1 MKFSKLK
8 NILLL
13 SFAFFSFSSFT
24 LMDFW
29 NEKIPQNLPIISV
42 DQFGNA
48 ITTFPIELPVALKEI
63 APNLQ
68 LSYNSELPTG
78 LLGKGWD
85 LNLNHYIERDVRGS
99 YDHGIERFTST
110 LGGELV
116 PSNTLNIYRT
126 KPESLFIFK
135 KLDSKTWQAKDKN
148 GLIYTFGGNDQYQTE
163 NSLYSQDQVQRW
175 WLTSV
180 KDTFGVGYTVTYEKP
195 NSSAGI
201 FVTKIA
207 YQNREISFEY
217 RDNNDNAK
225 KYTNFIQSQDNQLIS
240 EIRVKVAG
248 VTVRLYKFDYSTN
261 LLGEAQLITISR
273 EESNNFGDGK
283 YFDIQLSYSQRTQSV
298 YGSKVEKRI
307 PNLFAVSR
315 VPLQDKFECNLGTLN
330 CLAFNTMVCNMP
342 NPASLLVCQTEKAR
356 YGLLCSQFQNTW
368 WLPCMT
374 GTRSPN
380 NLLTFGD
387 TDGDG
392 SLEGVR
398 LVGNEDEGSFRIVTI
413 KNPTTSMDESTVSP
427 NLHGI
432 GYNSFSTM
440 SWGDVD
446 GDGNV
451 DLAYSN
457 GQNVLVT
464 FARNGY
470 YTEPYLIS
478 NLSLVTPP
486 VDFLFSPPDL
496 TWKGGLVDMDGDGRS
511 DYIKK
516 INDTTISIS
525 YSQGTSFSGENHID
539 IGPIFINEKMGQF
552 IDFDSDGKPEF
563 VHILNGEVVIRK
575 IFLNSG
581 NSIEYRMGGIYTGN
595 GNIKEE
601 GYNRWLA
608 DINSDGRPDF
618 CVLLPN
624 GLFYT
629 YLNLGKSFAEG
640 VNQGY
645 LSGMVYQGEVFGDE
659 ILKTKT
665 FADVNG
671 DGKVDLLAFDGSRVA
686 VNYGNGQ
693 GFVSGGTLAEA
704 DSFYGAMD
712 LNKDGRVELIHLK
725 ADKNAF
731 LLNVPYLSYYPA
743 IQDYVDGTR
752 RSQNFFAMHARGFD
766 AFVSLFKAPKTT
778 MSPGLLLS
786 LLSLLALYDT
796 PEGGNLSVTPVVL
809 NNSHDKLVK
818 LSDGM
823 WFETEIRYK
832 KTEEFQNA
840 IQFNIGSYP
849 KLSVPISKQQV
860 YEIVSKSADKVIVDR
875 YDYQNFRIHLGDLF
889 SRAYYGFEKVIE
901 TNLLHNVRKEIIYN
915 QAGPQFAGLEKSIMS
930 FYSDGTLAKS
940 LTYNYQIKNPFGVE
954 LVLRNSQVSESYIDS
969 YLYKKEEYEAGYD
982 IYGNALSQKTF
993 VNNILVKEEE
1003 SNFDNNTSF
1012 DNYFI
1017 GRLKRMKSYSQSEL
1031 VSDEE
1036 FNYTNNNLV
1045 AEVVSFTG
1053 SPDQSKVTMTYDML
1067 GRNTVKNI
1075 PGIGEV
1081 ITEYDSDSG
1090 INVVSQMN
1098 SLGHRTE
1105 KRYDLLT
1112 DSLIEEISPNGT
1124 SLKKTYDPF
1133 LNEKSE
1139 TLPGDSEPS
1148 LKQSFKFMKDETKLQ
1163 VIKQSRNSEGGYSV
1177 TTEIINHDG
1186 KPESKITQLNESSNL
1201 TERMI
1206 YDSNGR
1212 LYRKYNPIISGL
1224 MEEEW
1229 EEYNY
1234 DNFDRVTSVINSN
1247 GERISISYSPNQL
1260 VTTTN
1265 MFSVTG
1271 ELVQTLE
1278 IEKNVLGQEIRRT
1291 MNGSTHTMSYNPRGE
1306 VKTIIDSLGNQTRYE
1321 YDTRGRK
1328 IGQIDKSSGNIEMRY
1343 DLLGRISKT
1352 IKSDGTITEF
1362 TYDSLSRIKSQV
1374 TNGKTIS
1381 YLYDVGGATSQSYP
1395 VGRLTQVND
1404 GSLTVLMDYDMRGN
1418 VIRQKKMMDDITLFV
1433 ESEYDTNN
1441 NPTLTRY
1448 PEGTVIHYTYGSGG
1462 HLNQMTL
1469 DSADGNSTNQLLV
1482 KYEGP
1487 FLENDRF
1494 VIKKIIGNGVESTIE
1509 IDKKFKRLT
1518 GLRTKLAD
1526 GFLEQN
1532 LKYEYDPSGNISK
1545 ILDNNRED
1553 RTQNFE
1559 YDSLSRLVKSSGKY
1573 GEELY
1578 EYSADGNLLKRG
1590 DVTFK
1595 YENLNKPHLVTEA
1608 KSPQIGT
1615 FHYSYDSNG
1624 NMVNRNGDVHTYDS
1638 NNLLTSIT
1646 TVGGTSI
1653 RYYYDHSGNR
1663 IKKDVGN
1670 GKQISYNL
1678 FGDAFEITREEGIPE
1693 SVTIYLKGLKGE
1705 PLAQITI
1712 PDVQYLR
1719 DENFS
1724 YLNPWDKIL
1733 SLNLSIF
1740 DCSKITMDCELY
1752 RKNKFD
1758 SLVLKPLRKQI
1769 TNENI
1774 RFGTFSIQFAF
1785 LGFLFIFVRNQKQSN
1800 FSIFVLPIMR
1810 YANVLL
1816 LFSFLLGVSNC
1827 GFLGIGGDG
1836 DGKPLIL
1843 FPTHVSDSAKS
1854 VNDEGNDYIPGTG
1867 AIVPPISPTTS
1878 SGISFQHADHLGSVS
1893 FLSDSKGNPLSGGDW
1908 TGRSRIAYK
1917 PYGLIHRT
1925 DSGGPD
1931 ISKIKYA
1938 GQTEEKES
1946 GLYYMK
1952 ARYYDPF
1959 VGRFLTGDQKV
1970 YPKQIH
1976 GMNRYMYAN
1985 GNPIN
1990 YHDPTG
1996 YGRQSPYLGAAVV
2009 YLLSSGMNESDRL
2022 LLTASA
2028 FRTFRG
2034 NERGKQTYIEKTIG
2048 QNASHL
2054 GKPHISKALQYALAA
2069 YYLLPADNDFDR
2081 VRNLFMG
2088 FTMGKR
2094 AGGTYSDLQG
2104 KREDKIHIG
2113 KSWKWAFAA
2122 FLLVKDN
2129 PNANLYI
2136 ASAYLS
2142 GKNNDHR
2149 DKNPERFGKYWDGF
2163 MNYLTLNDI
2172 LSYGVAIYFFGLTE
2186 AAAAYTM
2193 AESGSVLFVPFPFAG
2208 TSIVWLPG
2216 PIGLLIGG
2224 LEWYSR
2230 HRGWYTESWGR

>member
-1 MKFSKLK
+1 
-8 NILLL
+8 
-13 SFAFFSFSSFT
+13 
-24 LMDFW
+24 MDFW
-29 NEKIPQNLPIISV
+29 NEKIPQNLPTISV

-175 WLTSV
+175 RLTSV
-180 KDTFGVGYTVTYEKP
+180 KDTFGVGYTVTYGKP

-217 RDNNDNAK
+217 RDNDDNAK

-261 LLGEAQLITISR
+261 LLGEAQLIAISR

-283 YFDIQLSYSQRTQSV
+283 YFDIQLTYSQRTQSV

-575 IFLNSG
+575 IFLSSG

-752 RSQNFFAMHARGFD
+752 RSQNYFAMHARGFD

-840 IQFNIGSYP
+840 IQFNNGSYP

-860 YEIVSKSADKVIVDR
+860 YEIESKSADKVITDR

-901 TNLLHNVRKEIIYN
+901 TNLLHNLRKEIIYN
-915 QAGPQFAGLEKSIMS
+915 QAGPQFAGLEKSIKS
-930 FYSDGTLAKS
+930 YYSDGTLAKS

-982 IYGNALSQKTF
+982 IYGNALSQKKF
-993 VNNILVKEEE
+993 ANNILVKEEE

-1017 GRLKRMKSYSQSEL
+1017 GRPKRIKSYLQSEL

-1036 FNYTNNNLV
+1036 FNYTNNSLV
-1045 AEVVSFTG
+1045 AEVVSFSG
-1053 SPDQSKVTMTYDML
+1053 SPDQSKVTMSYDML
-1067 GRNTVKNI
+1067 GRNTVKNV

-1112 DSLIEEISPNGT
+1112 DSLIEEISPNGA
-1124 SLKKTYDPF
+1124 SLKRSYDPF

-1139 TLPGDSEPS
+1139 TLPGDSAPN
-1148 LKQSFKFMKDETKLQ
+1148 LKQSFTYKKEELKLE
-1163 VIKQSRNSEGGYSV
+1163 VVKQSRNSEGGYSV
-1177 TTEIINHDG
+1177 ITEIMNHEG
-1186 KPESKITQLNESSNL
+1186 KLQSRITQLNESANL
-1201 TERMI
+1201 TERMV
-1206 YDSNGR
+1206 YDSFGR

-1224 MEEEW
+1224 MEDDW

-1234 DNFDRVTSVINSN
+1234 DGYDRVIGIINSK

-1260 VTTTN
+1260 VTTSSI
-1265 MFSVTG
+1265 FSATG
-1271 ELVQTLE
+1271 ELVHTIE
-1278 IEKNVLGQEIRRT
+1278 IEKNILGQEIRRT
-1291 MNGSTHTMSYNPRGE
+1291 MNGSTHTMSYSARGNIA
-1306 VKTIIDSLGNQTRYE
+1306 KITDPSGNQISYE
-1321 YDTRGRK
+1321 YDSRGRK
-1328 IGQIDKSSGNIEMRY
+1328 VSQTDKSSGNIEMKY
-1343 DLLGRISKT
+1343 DMLGRLSRT
-1352 IKSDGTITEF
+1352 IKSDGTVTDF
-1362 TYDSLSRIKSQV
+1362 NYDGLSRIISQM
-1374 TNGKTIS
+1374 TGGKTIS
-1381 YLYDVGGATSQSYP
+1381 YVYDVGGATSQSYP

-1404 GSLTVLMDYDMRGN
+1404 GNLTTLMDYDLRGN
-1418 VIRQKKMMDDITLFV
+1418 VIRQKKMMDDVNLFV

-1441 NPTLTRY
+1441 NPTLIRY
-1448 PEGTVIHYTYGSGG
+1448 PEGTVVHYSYGSGG
-1462 HLNQMTL
+1462 HLNKMTL
-1469 DSADGNSTNQLLV
+1469 DSADGNSVDQLLV

-1487 FLENDRF
+1487 FLEEDRF
-1494 VIKKIIGNGVESTIE
+1494 VIKKITGNGVESTIE

-1532 LKYEYDPSGNISK
+1532 LKYEYDPAGNISK
-1545 ILDNNRED
+1545 IQDKNRED

-1559 YDSLSRLVKSSGKY
+1559 YDSLNRLVKSVGKY

-1590 DVTFK
+1590 EVTFK

-1608 KSPQIGT
+1608 RSPQIGT

-1624 NMVNRNGDVHTYDS
+1624 NMVNRNGDVHSYDS
-1638 NNLLTSIT
+1638 NNLLTSINT
-1646 TVGGTSI
+1646 AGGTSI

-1670 GKQISYNL
+1670 GKQINYTL

-1693 SVTIYLKGLKGE
+1693 SATLYLKGLKGE
-1705 PLAQITI
+1705 PLAQIAV
-1712 PDVQYLR
+1712 PDVQFLR

-1724 YLNPWDKIL
+1724 SLTPWDKIL
-1733 SLNLSIF
+1733 SLNFSVF
-1740 DCSKITMDCELY
+1740 DCSKTKMDCEVY

-1758 SLVLKPLRKQI
+1758 SLIFKPLRKHL
-1769 TNENI
+1769 TRENI
-1774 RFGTFSIQFAF
+1774 KFGSYSLQFAF
-1785 LGFLFIFVRNQKQSN
+1785 LGFLFIFVHKQKRPY
-1800 FSIFVLPIMR
+1800 FSIYIMPVMR
-1810 YANVLL
+1810 YANVIL
-1816 LFSFLLGVSNC
+1816 LFSFMIGVENC
-1827 GFLGIGGDG
+1827 SFLGIGGNG
-1836 DGKPLIL
+1836 DEKPLTL
-1843 FPTHVSDSAKS
+1843 FPTHVSDSAPS
-1854 VNDEGNDYIPGTG
+1854 VNDEGNDYFPGTG
-1867 AIVPPISPTTS
+1867 TIVPPISS
-1878 SGISFQHADHLGSVS
+1878 NSFSGISFQHADHLGSVS

-1938 GQTEEKES
+1938 GQTEDKES

-1959 VGRFLTGDQKV
+1959 IGRFLTGDKKLFS
-1970 YPKQIH
+1970 KQVN
-1976 GMNRYMYAN
+1976 GLNRYMYTN
-1985 GNPIN
+1985 GNPIKYN
-1990 YHDPTG
+1990 DPTG
-1996 YGRQSPYLGAAVV
+1996 YGRQSPYFSAVV
-2009 YLLSSGMNESDRL
+2009 VYMLSEGMNESDRL
-2022 LLTASA
+2022 LLTSAA
-2028 FRTFRG
+2028 FRTYRG
-2034 NERGKQTYIEKTIG
+2034 NERGRQSYIEKTFG

-2069 YYLLPADNDFDR
+2069 YYLLPAENDLDK

-2088 FTMGKR
+2088 FTMGKK
-2094 AGGTYSDLQG
+2094 AGGSYNDIQG
-2104 KREDKIHIG
+2104 KKEERIHIG
-2113 KSWKWAFAA
+2113 KSWKMAFMGYMLWKDKPDVLRFVAA
-2122 FLLVKDN
+2122 GYRTGNKVDKLDRPYADSKAFFNGLKQAFSSEAILSLIIQIVTLVVMIVVFDVSI
-2129 PNANLYI
+2129 PIIVLSSIGI
-2136 ASAYLS
+2136 AMNFSSIALS
-2142 GKNNDHR
+2142 GDYGASEEISQNDGEDNR
-2149 DKNPERFGKYWDGF
+2149 DINFGVTD
-2163 MNYLTLNDI
+2163 
-2172 LSYGVAIYFFGLTE
+2172 
-2186 AAAAYTM
+2186 
-2193 AESGSVLFVPFPFAG
+2193 
-2208 TSIVWLPG
+2208 
-2216 PIGLLIGG
+2216 
-2224 LEWYSR
+2224 R
-2230 HRGWYTESWGR
+2230 